1 MKQRTF
7 VIGRGYV
14 DIASPETV
22 ASGWDRAFA
31 AVRAQGDTQKSR
43 TQPPKARA
51 AASWD
56 EAFAKVAAQRAG
68 RL

>member
-1 MKQRTF
+1 MEHRTF

-14 DIASPETV
+14 DIASPETI
-22 ASGWDRAFA
+22 ANGWDRAFA
-31 AVRAQGDTQKSR
+31 AVRAQGDMQKAR
-43 TQPPKARA
+43 VQPPKARA